1 MPSICATGAM
11 RNRPEP
17 GADHPAVIRVTAE
30 LDAALA
36 AVDPERIRLAV
47 SGGRDSMLLLE
58 RAVRRA
64 RLAATEPPRVLHVH
78 HGLMTEA
85 DAWAERV
92 RRRCAELDCPCEVR
106 RVEVRPEGRGIEA
119 AAREARLACFGAWLD
134 PGARLLVAQHAGD
147 QAETVLL
154 RLLRGAGPRGLA
166 GMPALRRLGAGW
178 LQRPWLDL
186 EVATIDAAA
195 RALELDWVEDPSNAD
210 RGLDR
215 AFLRHEILP
224 RLRQRWPGLEGAFGR
239 SAAAAADQEGLLDEL
254 LPAVPADGAPLSCAL
269 LRGDPRRAHA
279 LLRRWL
285 DAAGQTM
292 APRTRLD
299 ELLRQLDAPA
309 DAGVRVDLEGGASD
323 GVGIRRHGDRLHLV
337 PSSRPS
343 PRPEVALRLP
353 GTTGLGSGCLR
364 IEAAVGSGLR
374 ADRGTPRVGF
384 RQGGER
390 LRPPGRG
397 GSVRLKQW
405 LQEQGI
411 PPWERDRLPLLWL
424 GDELVAVADR
434 VIAEGWQAPSDTA
447 GWRLEWMPAE
457 IGGGGSR

>member
-1 MPSICATGAM
+1 M
-11 RNRPEP
+11 RNRPES
-17 GADHPAVIRVTAE
+17 GAADPAVARVTAA
-30 LDAALA
+30 LDAALTG
-36 AVDPERIRLAV
+36 VEPERIRLAV

-58 RAVRRA
+58 RAADRA
-64 RLAATEPPRVLHVH
+64 RRTGAAPPRVLHVH
-78 HGLMTEA
+78 HGLMADA

-92 RRRCAELDCPCEVR
+92 RRRSAELDCPCEVR
-106 RVEVRPEGRGIEA
+106 RVEVVPDGRGTEA
-119 AAREARLACFGAWLD
+119 AARDARLACFEAWLD
-134 PGARLLVAQHAGD
+134 PDARLLTAQHAGD

-178 LQRPWLDL
+178 LQRPWLEL
-186 EVATIDAAA
+186 ESAAIDAAA

-210 RGLDR
+210 HRLDR

-224 RLRQRWPGLEGAFGR
+224 RLRQRWPGLETALGR

-254 LPAVPADGAPLSCAL
+254 LPEVPAAGAPLPCGL

-285 DAAGQTM
+285 DGAGRPM
-292 APRTRLD
+292 APRARLD
-299 ELLRQLDAPA
+299 ELLRQLDARA
-309 DAGVRVDLEGGASD
+309 DAGVRIDLDE
-323 GVGIRRHGDRLHLV
+323 VGIRRHGDRLYLV
-337 PSSRPS
+337 PSSRPQ

-353 GTTGLGSGCLR
+353 GTTRLGSGCLR
-364 IEAAVGSGLR
+364 IEVAVGSGLR

-424 GDELVAVADR
+424 DGELVAVADR
-434 VIAEGWQAPSDTA
+434 VIAQGWQAPAGTS
-447 GWRLEWMPAE
+447 GWRIRWIPEPL
-457 IGGGGSR
+457 GDGSR